1 MKRSFCHCAV
11 AGALLTLLA
20 PSGLRA
26 ESSYRVGPE
35 DQLKIRVA
43 RHEELGGEVV
53 VLQDGRVTLP
63 VVGTLTVTGLT
74 VEQIRDQ
81 IVQGLRKRLVSPDV
95 TVEVEH
101 PRPQRVF
108 VSGAVKSSQWLD
120 LKDGWRIT
128 EAVANAG
135 GLVVRPE
142 VARGILFRLPD
153 QNIPLHLDRIYVDQ
167 DPAANLRLQPGDV
180 IDIQEPP
187 TVRIFVSGQV
197 QRPGMIDLTRGCG
210 PVEAVAAAGG
220 PATTAALSKAY
231 IVKQDGRK
239 IPVNLAN
246 LINHGL
252 DTRTTVHSAGSPSP
266 TATGVAAPAAAD
278 LSLPMEAGDR
288 LVVPENL
295 TKIAVY
301 GMVSHP
307 QVYTMQDSDVTT
319 LADAIAV
326 AGGFIPRAQ
335 KSKIGIIRVVNG
347 KQTVIEVDMNRFA
360 KGKEI
365 NPTLQDRDIVYIPEV
380 RKPDWS
386 GKILPSLSA
395 LASTWFYVGPSIK

>member
-1 MKRSFCHCAV
+1 MKRSFCQCAV
-11 AGALLTLLA
+11 TGALLSLLV

-26 ESSYRVGPE
+26 DSSYRVGPE

-43 RHEELGGEVV
+43 RHDELGGEVV
-53 VLQDGRVTLP
+53 VLQDGRITLP
-63 VVGTLTVTGLT
+63 VVGPLSVSGLT

-81 IVQGLRKRLVSPDV
+81 ITQGLRKRLVSPDV
-95 TVEVEH
+95 TVEIER

-128 EAVANAG
+128 EALANAG

-142 VARGILFRLPD
+142 VARGTLFRLPGE
-153 QNIPLHLDRIYVDQ
+153 NIQLDLARIYVDQ
-167 DPAANLRLQPGDV
+167 DPTANLRLQPGDV

-197 QRPGMIDLTRGCG
+197 QKPGMIDLTRGCG
-210 PVEAVAAAGG
+210 PVEALAAASG
-220 PATTAALSKAY
+220 PTSAAALSKAY

-239 IPVNLAN
+239 FPVNLAN

-252 DTRTTVHSAGSPSP
+252 DTRAAVHSANSASS
-266 TATGVAAPAAAD
+266 TATAVAPAAAD
-278 LSLPMEAGDR
+278 LSLTMEAGDR

-319 LADAIAV
+319 LADAIAL
-326 AGGFIPRAQ
+326 AGGFIARAQ
-335 KSKIGIIRVVNG
+335 KSQIGIIRVVNG
-347 KQTVIEVDMNRFA
+347 KQTVIEVNMNRFV